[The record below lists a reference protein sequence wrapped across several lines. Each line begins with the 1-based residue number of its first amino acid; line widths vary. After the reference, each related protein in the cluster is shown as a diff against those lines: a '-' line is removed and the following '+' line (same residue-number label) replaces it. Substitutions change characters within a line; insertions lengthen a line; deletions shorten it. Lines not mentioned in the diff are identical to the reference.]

1 MVTLYH
7 IVDGRLTRTPWHLG
21 SVLPERLVWAD
32 ILDPTTDEE
41 HSLEALLGID
51 LPTRAEMREIEAS
64 SRLYEVDGAR
74 FMTAT
79 VVSKADTPTAE
90 ASAITFV
97 MANHVLVS
105 LRYSDPLAFT
115 IFATRALKLPGHCE
129 TGETALAGL
138 IEAIIDRAADV
149 LENVAAEMDT
159 LSRDVFRARTKVDA
173 ATINLEEALRTLG
186 RFDDL
191 TGKVR
196 ESLASIER
204 VVTFL
209 TQVLM
214 PEVKKDYRA
223 RLKTMARDIRSI
235 AEHASALAQKVN
247 FLLDATLGMINI
259 EQTRVIKILSVAAT
273 VFLPPTLMASIYGM
287 NFELMPELH
296 WDFGYPMAILLM
308 IVSAVLP
315 YLYFKRKGWL

>member
-7 IVDGRLTRTPWHLG
+7 IADGRLVRTPWILG
-21 SVLPERLVWAD
+21 APLPERLVWAD
-32 ILDPTTDEE
+32 ILEPTRDEE
-41 HSLEALLGID
+41 HSLEALLGLD

-115 IFATRALKLPGHCE
+115 IFSARALKLPGFCDN
-129 TGETALAGL
+129 GEGALAGL

-149 LENVAAEMDT
+149 LENVATEMDT
-159 LSRDVFRARTKVDA
+159 LSRQVFRARTGGNVASAD
-173 ATINLEEALRTLG
+173 LEEALLALG

-209 TQVLM
+209 SQSLAT
-214 PEVKKDYRA
+214 EVKKDYRA

-235 AEHASALAQKVN
+235 AEHAAALAQKVN
-247 FLLDATLGMINI
+247 FLLDATLGLINI

-273 VFLPPTLMASIYGM
+273 VFLPPTLIASIYGM
-287 NFELMPELH
+287 NFDAIPELH
-296 WDFGYPMAILLM
+296 WEFGYPIAIVLM
-308 IVSAVLP
+308 VVSAVLP

>member
-7 IVDGRLTRTPWHLG
+7 IVEGRLVKTPWALG
-21 SVLPERLVWAD
+21 DALPERLVWAD
-32 ILDPTTDEE
+32 IFEPTQDEE
-41 HSLEALLGID
+41 HSLEALLGLD

-90 ASAITFV
+90 AGAITFV

-105 LRYSDPLAFT
+105 LRYTDPLAFS
-115 IFATRALKLPGHCE
+115 IYATRALKLPGHCE
-129 TGETALAGL
+129 SGETALAGL

-149 LENVAAEMDT
+149 LENVAVEMDA
-159 LSRDVFRARTKVDA
+159 LSRDVFRARTKKGDESA
-173 ATINLEEALRTLG
+173 DLEEALRSLG

-209 TQVLM
+209 TQVLA

-223 RLKTMARDIRSI
+223 RLKTMARDVRSI
-235 AEHASALAQKVN
+235 TEHASALAQKVN

-273 VFLPPTLMASIYGM
+273 VFLPPTLMASVYGM
-287 NFELMPELH
+287 NFDLMPELK
-296 WDFGYPMAILLM
+296 WQYGYPMAIVLM

>member
-7 IVDGRLTRTPWHLG
+7 ILDGKLVRTPWQLG
-21 SVLPERLVWAD
+21 SALPERLVWAD
-32 ILDPTTDEE
+32 IMEPTTEEE
-41 HSLEALLGID
+41 HSLEALLGLD
-51 LPTRAEMREIEAS
+51 LPTRAEMREIEVS

-79 VVSKADTPTAE
+79 VVSKADTQLAE
-90 ASAITFV
+90 AGAITFV

-105 LRYSDPLAFT
+105 LRYSDPLSFT
-115 IFATRALKLPGHCE
+115 IFSARALKLPGQCE
-129 TGETALAGL
+129 SGETALAGL

-149 LENVAAEMDT
+149 LENVATEMDT
-159 LSRDVFRARTKVDA
+159 LSRNVFRSK
-173 ATINLEEALRTLG
+173 INDGDSIDLEEALRSLG

-204 VVTFL
+204 VVSFL
-209 TQVLM
+209 TQVLA

-259 EQTRVIKILSVAAT
+259 EQTRVIKILSVGAT
-273 VFLPPTLMASIYGM
+273 VFLPPTLIASVYGM

-296 WDFGYPMAILLM
+296 WDFGYPMAIVLM

-315 YLYFKRKGWL
+315 YFYFKRKGWL

>member
-7 IVDGRLTRTPWHLG
+7 ILDGRLERTPWRLG
-21 SVLPERLVWAD
+21 APLPERLVWAD
-32 ILDPTTDEE
+32 IFEPTTAEE
-41 HSLEALLGID
+41 QSLEALLGLD
-51 LPTRAEMREIEAS
+51 LPTRAQMGEIEAS
-64 SRLYEVDGAR
+64 SRLYEIDGAR

-79 VVSKADTPTAE
+79 VLSKAETPEAE

-105 LRYSDPLAFT
+105 LRYTDPLAFS
-115 IFATRALKLPGHCE
+115 IYAARALKLPGLCE
-129 TGETALAGL
+129 TGETAMAGL

-149 LENVAAEMDT
+149 LESVAAEMDA
-159 LSRDVFRARTKVDA
+159 LSREIFRVKTGGKESID
-173 ATINLEEALRTLG
+173 LEDALRQLG
-186 RFDDL
+186 RFSDL
-191 TGKVR
+191 AGKVR
-196 ESLASIER
+196 ESTASMER
-204 VVTFL
+204 VITFL
-209 TQVLM
+209 TQVLQT
-214 PEVKKDYRA
+214 EVKKDYRA

-247 FLLDATLGMINI
+247 FLLDATLGLINI

-287 NFELMPELH
+287 NFDSMPELH
-296 WDFGYPMAILLM
+296 WDLGYPMAIVLM

-315 YLYFKRKGWL
+315 YLYFKRKRWL

>member
-7 IVDGRLTRTPWHLG
+7 SLDGRLERTTWRLG
-21 SVLPERLVWAD
+21 APLPEKLVWAD
-32 ILDPTTDEE
+32 IFEPSAAEE
-41 HSLEALLGID
+41 QSLEALLGID
-51 LPTRAEMREIEAS
+51 LPSRAQMSEIEAS
-64 SRLYEVDGAR
+64 SRLYELDGAR

-79 VVSKADTPTAE
+79 VMSKAETPLAE

-105 LRYSDPLAFT
+105 LRYSDPLAFSV
-115 IFATRALKLPGHCE
+115 FAARAMKLTGICE

-149 LENVAAEMDT
+149 LENVATEMDA
-159 LSRDVFRARTKVDA
+159 LSRDIFKVKTGEDES
-173 ATINLEEALRTLG
+173 IDLEQALRQLG
-186 RFDDL
+186 RFSDL
-191 TGKVR
+191 SGKVR
-196 ESLASIER
+196 ESAASLER

-209 TQVLM
+209 TQVLT

-247 FLLDATLGMINI
+247 FLLDATLGLINI

-273 VFLPPTLMASIYGM
+273 VFLPPTLMASIFGM
-287 NFELMPELH
+287 NFDYMPELH
-296 WDFGYPMAILLM
+296 WDFGYPMAIVLM
-308 IVSAVLP
+308 VVSAVLP

>member
-7 IVDGRLTRTPWHLG
+7 FVDGRLVKTPWTLG
-21 SVLPERLVWAD
+21 DALPERLVWAD
-32 ILDPTTDEE
+32 IFEPTTDEE
-41 HSLEALLGID
+41 HSLEALLGLD

-90 ASAITFV
+90 AGAITFV

-105 LRYSDPLAFT
+105 LRYSDPLAFS
-115 IFATRALKLPGHCE
+115 IYATKALKLPGQCE
-129 TGETALAGL
+129 SGETALAGL

-149 LENVAAEMDT
+149 LENVAVEMDG
-159 LSRDVFRARTKVDA
+159 LSRDVFRARTRKGDEA
-173 ATINLEEALRTLG
+173 ADLEGALRSLG

-209 TQVLM
+209 TQVLT
-214 PEVKKDYRA
+214 PEVKKEYRA

-287 NFELMPELH
+287 NFDLMPELK
-296 WDFGYPMAILLM
+296 WDYGYPMAIVLM
-308 IVSAVLP
+308 VVSAVLP

>member
-7 IVDGRLTRTPWHLG
+7 ILDGKLVRTPWQLG
-21 SVLPERLVWAD
+21 SDLPERLVWAD
-32 ILDPTTDEE
+32 IMEPTTEEE
-41 HSLEALLGID
+41 HSLEALLGLD
-51 LPTRAEMREIEAS
+51 LPTRAEMREIEVS

-79 VVSKADTPTAE
+79 VVSKADTPLAE
-90 ASAITFV
+90 AGAITFV

-105 LRYSDPLAFT
+105 LRYSDPLSFT
-115 IFATRALKLPGHCE
+115 IFSARALKLPGQCE
-129 TGETALAGL
+129 SGETALAGL

-149 LENVAAEMDT
+149 LENVATEMDT
-159 LSRDVFRARTKVDA
+159 LSRNVFRSK
-173 ATINLEEALRTLG
+173 INDGDSIDLEEALRSLG

-204 VVTFL
+204 VVSFL
-209 TQVLM
+209 TQVLA

-287 NFELMPELH
+287 NFEIMPELH
-296 WDFGYPMAILLM
+296 WEFGYPMAIVLM
-308 IVSAVLP
+308 IVTAVLP